1 MSLRELVAAFYAW
14 CYHSPALSIFRDTKL
29 GIPAVQTVHLI
40 GITIV
45 LGTAVTMNLRYL
57 NLGYRD
63 LDARSFVTSL
73 WTWFRR
79 GLLLTVTAGFV
90 VFLPDPARYVANTS
104 FRVKMAV
111 LSVAILYQFTVS
123 AARPVRFPR
132 PAEPRK
138 RSPSRRL
145 RLCSGSASVGAA
157 ERLPLSAKTRYHF
170 PHYGSGPRH
179 QIRRRKHLSSD
190 IIVRLGTA

>member
-14 CYHSPALSIFRDTKL
+14 CYHSPALSILRDTKL
-29 GIPAVQTVHLI
+29 GVPAVQTVHLI

-63 LDARSFVTSL
+63 LDARSFLSSL

-79 GLLLTVTAGFV
+79 GLLLTVVAGFV
-90 VFLPDPARYVANTS
+90 VFLPDPARYVENTS

-111 LSVAILYQFTVS
+111 LTVAILYQFTVFRRATRS
-123 AARPVRFPR
+123 IPTSGRTPKMIAIAAITLMLWF
-132 PAEPRK
+132 
-138 RSPSRRL
+138 
-145 RLCSGSASVGAA
+145 GVGWCGRAIA
-157 ERLPLSAKTRYHF
+157 F
-170 PHYGSGPRH
+170 IG
-179 QIRRRKHLSSD
+179 
-190 IIVRLGTA
+190 